1 MPYDVFLKVEAVEGE
16 RSAPSVSEI
25 VVTKS
30 LDSTSPLFFDEKDAG
45 DLFAYDGD
53 GATATPH
60 TGGINVLLCDGSVR
74 PLHGVTGD
82 FNAYLDF
89 EDYDAS
95 KTVDYNPF
103 VTVDYL
109 F

>member
-1 MPYDVFLKVEAVEGE
+1 MMSKPTQNDPAQMFAQILQQLPGGFV
-16 RSAPSVSEI
+16 PSESDGGIIEWFPTETVRPME
-25 VVTKS
+25 S
-30 LDSTSPLFFDEKDAG
+30 LDD
-45 DLFAYDGD
+45 
-53 GATATPH
+53 
-60 TGGINVLLCDGSVR
+60 GGII
-74 PLHGVTGD
+74 PGVTGD
-82 FNAYLDF
+82 FNAYLTF

>member
-1 MPYDVFLKVEAVEGE
+1 MM
-16 RSAPSVSEI
+16 SEPKNDPAQMFQQI
-25 VVTKS
+25 MQQLTQSDAGVKDDGLGVDGFSTETVRPMES
-30 LDSTSPLFFDEKDAG
+30 LDD
-45 DLFAYDGD
+45 
-53 GATATPH
+53 
-60 TGGINVLLCDGSVR
+60 GGII

-82 FNAYLDF
+82 FNAYLTF

-95 KTVDYNPF
+95 KAVDYNPF

>member
-1 MPYDVFLKVEAVEGE
+1 MGRRTRITTRLDANQGHDAPRERVEEE
-16 RSAPSVSEI
+16 MMSEPKNDPPQMFQQI
-25 VVTKS
+25 MQQLTQGA
-30 LDSTSPLFFDEKDAG
+30 KDG
-45 DLFAYDGD
+45 GL
-53 GATATPH
+53 GADWFPTETIRP
-60 TGGINVLLCDGSVR
+60 IES

-82 FNAYLDF
+82 FNAYLTF

>member
-1 MPYDVFLKVEAVEGE
+1 MM
-16 RSAPSVSEI
+16 SEPKNDPAQMFQQI
-25 VVTKS
+25 MQQLTQSDAGVKDDGLGVDGFSS
-30 LDSTSPLFFDEKDAG
+30 LDD
-45 DLFAYDGD
+45 
-53 GATATPH
+53 
-60 TGGINVLLCDGSVR
+60 GGII

-82 FNAYLDF
+82 FNAYLTF

-95 KTVDYNPF
+95 KAVDYNPF